1 MKENGVLPLHLRQDW
16 VDGGEWQKKPF
27 CATVDLSS
35 TWKVQFFSKD
45 IFQIYFVIFSN
56 MPLKQ
61 FEKLC
66 YLQTR
71 SSKIDLMLVW
81 KLRTMFGCKTPQ
93 ILKVQFIQI
102 VLYQRC
108 ALFFPA
114 ERNKCFMMHK
124 TRISI
129 KNCLWLPVFY
139 VVPLKKKKRHF
150 G

>member
-1 MKENGVLPLHLRQDW
+1 
-16 VDGGEWQKKPF
+16 
-27 CATVDLSS
+27 
-35 TWKVQFFSKD
+35 
-45 IFQIYFVIFSN
+45 
-56 MPLKQ
+56 
-61 FEKLC
+61 
-66 YLQTR
+66 
-71 SSKIDLMLVW
+71 MLVW

-139 VVPLKKKKRHF
+139 VVPLKKKKKTFWLRVVLLF
-150 G
+150 YNNARVSVGG